1 MAFTPQEIEFI
12 PKMTW
17 TSDFSLIHWETVPLV
32 YSETPFSGQD
42 CTMTYATTP
51 PIKVNGISCF
61 PAPFSVPK
69 LTMCVSTKHL
79 GHSIFVDLANGATGN
94 VYNLLIGKNTAG
106 TKEVRL
112 VCNFTKVNNPS
123 TTTTTITHSLDFVV
137 IENGSE
143 TSRVNIYSN
152 RSVTIAT
159 DSAVRTCEVLFGIA
173 LVLPPGRN
181 PESFSSYLL
190 MAIEGDASSPR
201 NLNYLTFTNYTDTSA
216 QGGTRTYKTNLNQTT
231 TNAPGGN
238 IGTLRLSAVFDLAML
253 ESTYGVEPNVSEL
266 SPQAGPESVQGGM
279 NEPAFDDRSD
289 TIALPVDPNLNL
301 SQMGFFNVYCT
312 DSISSLNN
320 LHDYVFGSAI
330 TTQSTTEDILKAIG
344 NNIFNSKLI
353 DYIVSCHVIPVAPIV
368 DSTPTVTTVNLGN
381 VTCSDV
387 LMTKVRTDYV
397 TFDCG
402 SINLS
407 EYYENFA
414 DFLETA
420 KLFLPFI
427 GFVPCRP
434 EWFKNTTLSVQ
445 YKFNVIDGS
454 CVAFVM
460 SSGRYTNNSN
470 IGTTVV
476 GQYSGTASIRFPITG
491 VSYASMATGV
501 IGSIASMS
509 VASGAGSMLGVAG
522 SAINMAQQKPEIAQS
537 NGYNACASMLGVR
550 RPFLYIERPVS
561 SYAKN
566 YQHELGIPA
575 NIYAQL
581 GSLTGYVRMDNVHLE
596 GIPCTDEERN
606 KIASLLKSGVVV

>member
-17 TSDFSLIHWETVPLV
+17 SSDFSLLHWEKLPVLYTE
-32 YSETPFSGQD
+32 SPFSGQD
-42 CTMTYATTP
+42 CTLTYASTP
-51 PIKVNGISCF
+51 PVRVTNIACF

-69 LTMCVSTKHL
+69 LDYCLSSKRLYRATFADMADNST
-79 GHSIFVDLANGATGN
+79 GTI
-94 VYNLLIGKNTAG
+94 YNLLIGSNATG
-106 TKEVRL
+106 TEVRL
-112 VCNFTKVNNPS
+112 ICTFKKVSNPS
-123 TTTTTITHSLDFVV
+123 ATKTTITHSLAFVV
-137 IENGSE
+137 SVNGTE
-143 TSRVNIYSN
+143 TSRVDIYTN
-152 RSVTIAT
+152 RQVSL
-159 DSAVRTCEVLFGIA
+159 SANSSALTSEVVFGVA

-181 PESFSSYLL
+181 PSNFSSYLL
-190 MAIEGDASSPR
+190 MAIEGEEADPR
-201 NLNYLTFTNYTDTSA
+201 LLNYLTFTNFSDTTA
-216 QGGTRTYKTNLNQTT
+216 NGGTRTYKTNLNQTT

-238 IGTLRLSAVFDLAML
+238 VGTLRLSAVFDLMKL
-253 ESTYGVEPNVSEL
+253 NETYGVQPNIDEF
-266 SPQAGPESVQGGM
+266 SPQAGQESAQGGM
-279 NEPAFDDRSD
+279 NSPAFDDRSD
-289 TIALPVDPNLNL
+289 TIALPEDPVLNL
-301 SQMGFFNVYCT
+301 SRMGFFNVYCT

-320 LHDYVFGSAI
+320 LHDYVFGTAI
-330 TTQSTTEDILKAIG
+330 TTQSSTEDILKAIG

-368 DSTPTVTTVNLGN
+368 DSTPTVTAVNLGN

-454 CVAFVM
+454 CMAFVM

-470 IGTTVV
+470 SGTTVV

-566 YQHELGIPA
+566 YQHELGIPS
-575 NIYAQL
+575 NIYARL
-581 GSLTGYVRMDNVHLE
+581 GSLSGYVRMDNVHLD

-606 KIASLLKSGVVV
+606 IIASLLKSGVVV

>member
-1 MAFTPQEIEFI
+1 MSIVFTPVIPFNSGFPTSLRDYWERTINPEILQLPGENSEITYSATYPAIVNSIAVSGANPSYVPTIPSWVCSGSSFMWTGHLESIFTTVGDIKTVYDYTVGQNQSGTKSAHLTCQLEYNRHQTYNEEFKARFYFKI
-12 PKMTW
+12 VSSNPYEEVEYLMRTETW
-17 TSDFSLIHWETVPLV
+17 TLTRTNTSSQYCRFYFGAAL
-32 YSETPFSGQD
+32 
-42 CTMTYATTP
+42 M
-51 PIKVNGISCF
+51 
-61 PAPFSVPK
+61 SV
-69 LTMCVSTKHL
+69 
-79 GHSIFVDLANGATGN
+79 
-94 VYNLLIGKNTAG
+94 
-106 TKEVRL
+106 
-112 VCNFTKVNNPS
+112 
-123 TTTTTITHSLDFVV
+123 
-137 IENGSE
+137 
-143 TSRVNIYSN
+143 
-152 RSVTIAT
+152 
-159 DSAVRTCEVLFGIA
+159 
-173 LVLPPGRN
+173 PGRN
-181 PESFSSYLL
+181 FTMDSAILVVFGGSGGNPVPNDIADFKLSGSGTTIRTYSFSAGSNRNR
-190 MAIEGDASSPR
+190 SS
-201 NLNYLTFTNYTDTSA
+201 S
-216 QGGTRTYKTNLNQTT
+216 
-231 TNAPGGN
+231 NAGEAWIMGAVDLSKLSEVYN
-238 IGTLRLSAVFDLAML
+238 ITPTVTEF
-253 ESTYGVEPNVSEL
+253 
-266 SPQAGPESVQGGM
+266 SPEAGPESAQGGM

-289 TIALPVDPNLNL
+289 TITLPDDPELNL

-320 LHDYVFGSAI
+320 LHDYVFGTAI
-330 TTQSTTEDILKAIG
+330 TTQSSTEDILKAIG

-368 DSTPTVTTVNLGN
+368 DSTPTVTAVNLGN

-454 CVAFVM
+454 CMAFVM

-470 IGTTVV
+470 SGTTVV

-491 VSYASMATGV
+491 VSYASMATGI

-566 YQHELGIPA
+566 YQHELGIPS
-575 NIYAQL
+575 NIYARL
-581 GSLTGYVRMDNVHLE
+581 GSLFGYVRMDNVHLD